1 MKDLSEEVVEELT
14 SRLQSDPVALKRF
27 YQSFGLDP
35 EKLYAKGFQ
44 TIAEI
49 FPGTPIKTLKDVFKA
64 LKLLDLV
71 DLLENV
77 TKIRALRPA
86 LSMKE
91 IEMLPSASYRP
102 IKDYSKAEILII
114 DCHNNVSTENDAKKT
129 ASFFQ
134 AFNSK
139 SQVTTLTAAKALV
152 DLLENLAKL
161 RARMMMNETDA
172 LMAETRATMLKVFL
186 EEKIPDKWS
195 GGLNRKWNETLTEKN
210 ERLLSLFQEEE
221 SAMRTELRELVE
233 KREQWANERMLMIEE
248 IEQEEEKLKRESE
261 KFAATVL
268 SFIEKWMTLPLDE
281 GW

>member
-14 SRLQSDPVALKRF
+14 SRLQSDPVALKRL

-49 FPGTPIKTLKDVFKA
+49 VPGTPIKTLRDVFKA
-64 LKLLDLV
+64 LRLLDLV

-86 LSMKE
+86 LSIKE
-91 IEMLPSASYRP
+91 IEMLPSANYRP

-114 DCHNNVSTENDAKKT
+114 DCHNDASTENDAKRT

-152 DLLENLAKL
+152 DLLENLAKF
-161 RARMMMNETDA
+161 RSRMMMNETDA

-195 GGLNRKWNETLTEKN
+195 GGLNRNWNETMAEKN

-221 SAMRTELRELVE
+221 SAMRTELREID
-233 KREQWANERMLMIEE
+233 R
-248 IEQEEEKLKRESE
+248 
-261 KFAATVL
+261 
-268 SFIEKWMTLPLDE
+268 
-281 GW
+281 

>member
-1 MKDLSEEVVEELT
+1 MVEELT

-49 FPGTPIKTLKDVFKA
+49 FPGTSMKTLKDVFKA
-64 LKLLDLV
+64 LRLLDLV

-77 TKIRALRPA
+77 TKILALRPA
-86 LSMKE
+86 LFIQE

-114 DCHNNVSTENDAKKT
+114 DFHNDAATENDAKRT
-129 ASFFQ
+129 GSFFQ

-161 RARMMMNETDA
+161 KARMTMNGTDA
-172 LMAETRATMLKVFL
+172 LMAETRETMLKVFL

-195 GGLNRKWNETLTEKN
+195 GGLNRKWNETVAEKN

-221 SAMRTELRELVE
+221 SAMTKELRELVE
-233 KREQWANERMLMIEE
+233 KREQWVNKKMLMIEE
-248 IEQEEEKLKRESE
+248 IEQEEEKLKRERVRISQR
-261 KFAATVL
+261 L
-268 SFIEKWMTLPLDE
+268 CYPSLRN
-281 GW
+281 G

>member
-1 MKDLSEEVVEELT
+1 M
-14 SRLQSDPVALKRF
+14 
-27 YQSFGLDP
+27 
-35 EKLYAKGFQ
+35 
-44 TIAEI
+44 
-49 FPGTPIKTLKDVFKA
+49 
-64 LKLLDLV
+64 LDLV

-86 LSMKE
+86 LSIKE
-91 IEMLPSASYRP
+91 IEMLPSASYSP

-114 DCHNNVSTENDAKKT
+114 DCHNDASTENDAKRM

-139 SQVTTLTAAKALV
+139 SQVTTLTAAKVLV
-152 DLLENLAKL
+152 DLFENLAKL
-161 RARMMMNETDA
+161 KARMTMNETDA
-172 LMAETRATMLKVFL
+172 LMAETRETMLKVFL

-195 GGLNRKWNETLTEKN
+195 GGLNRNWNETVAEKN

-248 IEQEEEKLKRESE
+248 IEREEEKLKRESK

>member
-14 SRLQSDPVALKRF
+14 SRLQSDPAALKRF

-49 FPGTPIKTLKDVFKA
+49 FPGTSMKTLKDVFKA
-64 LKLLDLV
+64 LRLLV

-86 LSMKE
+86 LFIQE

-114 DCHNNVSTENDAKKT
+114 DFHNDAATENDAKRT
-129 ASFFQ
+129 GSFFQ
-134 AFNSK
+134 AYKLK

-152 DLLENLAKL
+152 DLLENLA
-161 RARMMMNETDA
+161 
-172 LMAETRATMLKVFL
+172 
-186 EEKIPDKWS
+186 S
-195 GGLNRKWNETLTEKN
+195 
-210 ERLLSLFQEEE
+210 
-221 SAMRTELRELVE
+221 
-233 KREQWANERMLMIEE
+233 
-248 IEQEEEKLKRESE
+248 
-261 KFAATVL
+261 
-268 SFIEKWMTLPLDE
+268 
-281 GW
+281 